1 MKINDAIQEFLNLS
15 KLNKK
20 PGSFAY
26 DKSKIMHFKKW
37 LDANKG
43 FLTIDQITKETII
56 DYLFHLKKTCVSN
69 TVNKHLK
76 VIKLFYSTLN
86 INFEDLYQLKN
97 LKERVKSFDMIDF
110 NLLKP
115 MTHYVLNLNSNIGNN
130 LLYKGIYCLL
140 IDTGARIGEILNI
153 EKRNIDFNNNR
164 ILLKQTKNSEERYVY
179 FTNELSGLIIKEIMA
194 RKVNSKYLLHN
205 YITDQRANY
214 GQAKYFINNE
224 LRNRFN
230 LRKLHPHMFRHTVAT
245 YWIEHGADVLFVQ
258 KILGHKNIKTTTIYV
273 HASDEHR
280 KKIYDKVS
288 FKSK

>member
-1 MKINDAIQEFLNLS
+1 MNISDAIHEFLNLS

-20 PGSFAY
+20 PGSYQY
-26 DKSKIMHFKKW
+26 DKSKITHFKNW
-37 LDANKG
+37 LDHNKG
-43 FLTIDQITKETII
+43 YTMISEITKDTII
-56 DYLFHLKKTCVSN
+56 DYLFFLKQTCVSN

-76 VIKLFYSTLN
+76 VLKLFYSTLSLE
-86 INFEDLYQLKN
+86 FEELYQIKN
-97 LKERVKSFDMIDF
+97 LKERVKSFEMIDF
-110 NLLKP
+110 ELLRP
-115 MTHYVLNLNSNIGNN
+115 MTKYVLSLNDDIGNN

-153 EKRNIDFNNNR
+153 EKRNIDFKHNR
-164 ILLKQTKNSEERYVY
+164 ILLMQTKNSEERYVY
-179 FTNELSGLIIKEIMA
+179 FTDELSGAIIKKILA
-194 RKVNSKYLLHN
+194 KKNKSKYLLHN
-205 YITDQRANY
+205 YITDERATY

-224 LRNRFN
+224 LRNKFN
-230 LRKLHPHMFRHTVAT
+230 MRKLHPHMFRHTVAT

-288 FKSK
+288 FKSS